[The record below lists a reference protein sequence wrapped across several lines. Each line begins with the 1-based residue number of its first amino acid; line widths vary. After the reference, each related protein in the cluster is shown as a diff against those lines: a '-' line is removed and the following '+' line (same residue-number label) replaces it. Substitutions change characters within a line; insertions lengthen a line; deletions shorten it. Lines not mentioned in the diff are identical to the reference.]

1 MTGLFLLF
9 PCLPAGILYL
19 ITPASVV
26 DLGQITDAVWF
37 FPDGRKSGLFFF
49 GFVFDRVCHGAL
61 SMCKH
66 FCLDICWQAGLL
78 VVVGVIIDS
87 SEACTGVIAFAWQ
100 ASV

>member
-1 MTGLFLLF
+1 M
-9 PCLPAGILYL
+9 
-19 ITPASVV
+19 V

-37 FPDGRKSGLFFF
+37 FPFF
-49 GFVFDRVCHGAL
+49 FVFDRVCHGAL

-78 VVVGVIIDS
+78 LVVVVGVIIDS

>member
-26 DLGQITDAVWF
+26 DLGEITDAVWF
-37 FPDGRKSGLFFF
+37 FF
-49 GFVFDRVCHGAL
+49 FVFDRVCHGAL

-78 VVVGVIIDS
+78 MVVGVIIDS
-87 SEACTGVIAFAWQ
+87 SEACTGVIASAWQ